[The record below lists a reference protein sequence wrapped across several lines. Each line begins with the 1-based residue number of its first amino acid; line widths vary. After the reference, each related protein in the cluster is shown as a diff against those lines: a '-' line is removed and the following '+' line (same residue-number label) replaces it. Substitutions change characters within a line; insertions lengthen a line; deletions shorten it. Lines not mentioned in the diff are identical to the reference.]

1 MESFLY
7 KSVYNKFITDYHKN
21 KSLTRLHEQ
30 YYFILEQQLSNSSDE
45 ELSKNIDKMN
55 TLIGKLPEKTKM
67 VFSLKKKHGLTNQEI
82 ADYNKI
88 SLKTVEAHI
97 TKAFKLLRNMMEK
110 IKE

>member
-1 MESFLY
+1 MITVGFKTSYLY
-7 KSVYNKFITDYHKN
+7 K
-21 KSLTRLHEQ
+21 
-30 YYFILEQQLSNSSDE
+30 
-45 ELSKNIDKMN
+45 
-55 TLIGKLPEKTKM
+55 KLPEKTKM

-97 TKAFKLLRNMMEK
+97 TKAFKLLRNMVEK